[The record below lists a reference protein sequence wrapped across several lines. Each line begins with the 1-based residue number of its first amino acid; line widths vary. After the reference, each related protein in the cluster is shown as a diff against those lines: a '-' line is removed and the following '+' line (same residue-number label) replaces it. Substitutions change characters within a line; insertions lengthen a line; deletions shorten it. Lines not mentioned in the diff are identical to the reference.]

1 MAIKEKDKIIEVNA
15 LEIPEEL
22 KELPQWVLWRAEW
35 NDKRQQYEKVPY
47 SFGGYRASSTNKD
60 TWTIFDAIHNLYE
73 ENNRY
78 DGIGFMLSDND
89 KYIVLDIDNA
99 IDENGQINSDLALEM
114 TELTY
119 CETSPSGTGLH
130 CFFKGELPEQRKKKR
145 SDLDIELYDN
155 ARFMTVTGEPVGQSE
170 ICEEQEILNN
180 LIERFFKEEQ
190 NFETTLTYDPNHK
203 SELSDDEVIDLML
216 KSKQKDKISDLLK
229 GNYEKHFDSPSEA
242 VQSLLHYL
250 AFYTNKDKQQIERI
264 FLNYNNLTDKWDSKR
279 GNTTWGQLELD
290 KAVNNQNEVY
300 KKLNYEIK
308 FAETEAKKIKKGSWW
323 IYPDNDRNRKPAFA
337 HTIMAAYVMQ
347 EHHIVRYPDA
357 DGEIYIYNP
366 KNGIYEMD
374 KTGRRLRHIIRGLE
388 FLKDNSVKEVRN
400 YIIDVCNVKTEINND
415 YVATKNGLVH
425 YKTKVF
431 KEFTPD
437 VFLTSKIPTSYNPN
451 AYNEFVDN
459 TLRKVSCEHDSTL
472 LNIYEMFAQVL
483 YPEIL
488 IDQIIYLLGTVADNG
503 KSTIL
508 HMIKATFDSGG
519 QISSVSPQRLAN
531 NNFAGSSIYGKMAN
545 VVDDLP
551 NMEIEDTGN
560 IKSAVTGGYLE
571 IEQKGKDSRS
581 VRMQTPF
588 IIASNHYPK
597 FKESGDQINKRLHI
611 IPFEYSFKNDD
622 DRLTVS
628 ESTEIIYSESAKE
641 YILKLAIDTLADM
654 LNRKGSYITPNERS
668 DRSIEMFTENNNP
681 LSEYLEY
688 RDANFFLN
696 HTGVETYTNYKAWC
710 NQNFIRNPIDKS
722 DFITVIENHFN
733 LEWKHSVKY
742 TRNGS
747 KIVRPG
753 FGRIKKVAG

>member
-1 MAIKEKDKIIEVNA
+1 MAIKEKEKILEVNT

-35 NDKRQQYEKVPY
+35 DNKQQEYKKVPY
-47 SFGGYRASSTNKD
+47 KSGGYKASSTRSDDWSSFNHVDEILKNND
-60 TWTIFDAIHNLYE
+60 LYE
-73 ENNRY
+73 
-78 DGIGFMLSDND
+78 GIGFVLNKND
-89 KYIVLDIDNA
+89 DYVVLDIDNA

-119 CETSPSGTGLH
+119 CEMSPSGTGLH

-145 SDLDIELYDN
+145 SDLDIELYNDV
-155 ARFMTVTGEPVGQSE
+155 RFITVTGEAIGQSE
-170 ICEEQEILNN
+170 ICDEQEVLNN
-180 LIERFFKEEQ
+180 LVERYFKAEPKL
-190 NFETTLTYDPNHK
+190 ETTFTYDPNHK

-250 AFYTNKDKQQIERI
+250 AFYTGKNQQQMENI

-290 KAVNNQNEVY
+290 KAISNQKEVY
-300 KKLNYEIK
+300 KKSKYELNFDEVESRK
-308 FAETEAKKIKKGSWW
+308 LKKGSWW
-323 IYPDNDRNRKPAFA
+323 IYPDNDRNKKPIFD
-337 HTIMAAYVMQ
+337 HTVMADYIMQ
-347 EHHIVRYPDA
+347 EHAIVRYPDA
-357 DGEIYIYNP
+357 DGETYIYNS
-366 KNGIYEMD
+366 KSGIYEMD
-374 KTGRRLRHIIRGLE
+374 KTGRRLRRIIRNLE
-388 FLKDNSVKEVRN
+388 FLKDNAIREVRHH
-400 YIIDVCNVKTEINND
+400 IIDMSDVVSEINSE
-415 YVATKNGLVH
+415 YVATKNGLVQ

-437 VFLTSKIPTSYNPN
+437 VFLTSKIPTAYNPN
-451 AYNEFVDN
+451 AYDEFIDN
-459 TLRKVSCEHDSTL
+459 TLRKVSCEHDATL
-472 LNIYEMFAQVL
+472 MNIYEMFAQVL

-488 IDQIIYLLGTVADNG
+488 IDQIMYLLGTVADNG
-503 KSTIL
+503 KSTVL

-545 VVDDLP
+545 IVDDLP
-551 NMEIEDTGN
+551 NIEIVDTGN
-560 IKSAVTGGYLE
+560 IKSTVTGGYLE
-571 IEQKGKDSRS
+571 IEEKGKGSHS

-597 FKESGDQINKRLHI
+597 FKESGEQINKRLHI

-628 ESTEIIYSESAKE
+628 ESTNIIYSDNATE

-654 LNRKGSYITPNERS
+654 LNRNAAYITPNERS
-668 DRSIEMFTENNNP
+668 DRSMEMFTENNNP

-688 RDANFFLN
+688 RNIDYFLSTPEATAYLDYKSFCN
-696 HTGVETYTNYKAWC
+696 NNY
-710 NQNFIRNPIDKS
+710 IRNPIDKA
-722 DFITVIENHFN
+722 DFRTLIENHFN
-733 LEWKHSVKY
+733 VVWKKSVKF
-742 TRNGS
+742 TTNG
-747 KIVRPG
+747 KNNVRAG
-753 FGRIKKVAG
+753 FRKK